1 MDGCDGC
8 HDISSGKKRTRS
20 KIAPHNVACRR
31 RMENAIREADP
42 DRWARYLLR
51 QPEAEQCWATADP
64 RALKA
69 AALRGGSSY
78 SYSSS
83 SSETLQLPS
92 PPSPSPPS
100 APSPQSWASNLACW
114 VERGRKRKKD
124 EERADHLLN
133 NDFGGRHSTDS
144 WPGCRCGECTA
155 PVTGLG
161 QCRCHR
167 HSVLSIQKT
176 NTATPHHNP
185 YHTPHNKTTHTTQHL
200 NTTHTHI
207 LVPSCCYGLRAS
219 RSSPPCWSPEE
230 RGCRI
235 HSWMPCA

>member
-1 MDGCDGC
+1 MCTSWDSGALLVEEYEALIKAFPELNPELAERVGQRTGGRKAMLTLSRKDFERHGLTDGCPGC
-8 HDISSGKKRTRS
+8 CDISIRSGRIS
-20 KIAPHNVACRR
+20 AHHVACRR

-42 DRWARYLLR
+42 DRWQMSEIRR
-51 QPEAEQCWATADP
+51 R

-124 EERADHLLN
+124 EE
-133 NDFGGRHSTDS
+133 
-144 WPGCRCGECTA
+144 
-155 PVTGLG
+155 
-161 QCRCHR
+161 
-167 HSVLSIQKT
+167 
-176 NTATPHHNP
+176 
-185 YHTPHNKTTHTTQHL
+185 
-200 NTTHTHI
+200 
-207 LVPSCCYGLRAS
+207 
-219 RSSPPCWSPEE
+219 
-230 RGCRI
+230 
-235 HSWMPCA
+235 